1 MSNQTEW
8 AERAVNVSRACW
20 KDFISSR
27 VDVSMERISRKSD
40 YKELQEYQR
49 ESEEEIDKILEK
61 LDEEERNKIKR
72 HYERQTTVENYELEE
87 TYMLGVKDGIR
98 FLMWLD
104 IFQAKEWI

>member
-1 MSNQTEW
+1 MGNQTEW
-8 AERAVNVSRACW
+8 AERASNVSRACW

-27 VDVSMERISRKSD
+27 VDVSMEQISRNPE

-49 ESEEEIDKILEK
+49 KAEKEIDKILEK
-61 LDEEERNKIKR
+61 LDEEERDKIKR

-87 TYMLGVKDGIR
+87 TYLLGVKDAIR

-104 IFQAKEWI
+104 IFQAKEWV